1 MVSIDNNDI
10 LNSLKKVND
19 PDLHKDIVTLN
30 MVKNVKVENNSVHV
44 EVELTTPACPLKD
57 KIKADCVN
65 AIKSDFPSLE
75 NIEVIMGAKVSTQAA
90 SIKEAILP
98 NVKNTIAIASGKG
111 GVGKSTIAVNLAV
124 ALAKEGA
131 KVGLID
137 ADIYGPSIPLMLG
150 IKGKP
155 QVFQSVQTKKMIP
168 LENYGIK
175 LMSIGFLV
183 DDAAPVIWRGPMAS
197 SAIKQFM
204 SDVEWDDIDYLLFD
218 LPPGTGDIQLTLI
231 QTIPLTG
238 AVIVT
243 TPQEVAVADARKG
256 LKMFN
261 KLNVP
266 VFGVIENMSYFIA
279 PDTKNRYEIFG
290 SGGGKKLAEELNAPF
305 LGGIPID
312 PRIAIGGDKGVPI
325 IYDMP
330 DSENAKVILDI
341 ARNLA
346 SQISIKNLDPES
358 QKIEIDL
365 GDNN

>member
-1 MVSIDNNDI
+1 MVLLNNDGI

-19 PDLHKDIVTLN
+19 PDLHRDIVTLN
-30 MVKNVKVENNSVHV
+30 MVKNVKIENKNVYV

-57 KIKADCVN
+57 KIKEDCVK
-65 AIKSDFPSLE
+65 AIKSDFPELE
-75 NIEVIMGAKVSTQAA
+75 NIDVVMGAKVSTQTT
-90 SIKEAILP
+90 SVKEALLP

-155 QVFQSVQTKKMIP
+155 EVYQSTKTKKMIP
-168 LENYGIK
+168 LESFGIK

-183 DDAAPVIWRGPMAS
+183 EDAAPIIWRGPMAS
-197 SAIKQFM
+197 GAVKQFM

-279 PDTKNRYEIFG
+279 PDTKNRYDIFG

-312 PRIAIGGDKGVPI
+312 PRIAVGGDKGTPI

-330 DSENAKVILDI
+330 DSENAKIILEI

-346 SQISIKNLDPES
+346 SQISIRNLDPES
-358 QKIEIDL
+358 QKVEIILD
-365 GDNN
+365 DNN